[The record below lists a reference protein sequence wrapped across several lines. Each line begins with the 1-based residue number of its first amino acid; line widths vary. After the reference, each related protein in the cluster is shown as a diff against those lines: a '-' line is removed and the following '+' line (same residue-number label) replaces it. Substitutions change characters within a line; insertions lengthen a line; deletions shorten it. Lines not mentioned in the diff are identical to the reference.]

1 MKRYLVQKRWIN
13 SALEHAKAATFCF
26 RYLTSKP
33 FCGPTESISLHV
45 RQGYYGFQD
54 YAVKHCLDHLEN
66 YTGLESPEN
75 LLEETMESAR
85 VFLATYSLPVPQD
98 VPVLSHRD
106 ISNFF
111 NQLPKDK
118 RERADTLTIGYRT
131 LDIRT
136 VIEKIRIQDLPPQDE
151 AFIGNVYG
159 KQVTYK
165 CPKIWCDY
173 FSMGFDKNEDR
184 QKHVDSHN
192 RPFRCSEEDCFA
204 FQLGYSSKSRME
216 EHKSKYHSSER
227 EELRFPQTMVRRD
240 NDTLLEAAGRN
251 DLASMLAFLESGAAV
266 DGILI
271 GSKKRPEN
279 RVPIYRAAKN
289 GHAEA
294 CKLLLDWGANLLC
307 VDYDSP
313 MYLAIEHNHP
323 EVMHCLLSGLEV
335 GRSYRFQQCIYR
347 ACKHTLLDIVRQ
359 LLESS
364 YFRAHDIE
372 KWKPYARDWI
382 WAACQGSVVDP
393 DNIAIIKYLLE
404 KGFSDSVESSVLS
417 NIKNRGG
424 DYMASLLQPSIDN
437 HTSSDLKAEEQA
449 GRPEHGDRA
458 GRNHALQYY
467 QMQFKLLEQ
476 QDAKR
481 RMMMVAHKQP
491 ILLEE
496 GKNEMQVEEQDK
508 DTKHALPYYQMEL
521 MLLKQQEEKRGTTME
536 MPEQDRDLK

>member
-1 MKRYLVQKRWIN
+1 MKRYLVQNRWIN

-33 FCGPTESISLHV
+33 FRGTTESISLHF

-54 YAVKHCLDHLEN
+54 YAVQHCLDHLEN
-66 YTGLESPEN
+66 CTGLKSSED

-98 VPVLSHRD
+98 VALLSHRD
-106 ISNFF
+106 TSNFF

-118 RERADTLTIGYRT
+118 RDRADTFTIGYRT

-151 AFIGNVYG
+151 AFIRNVYG

-165 CPKIWCDY
+165 CPRIWCDY
-173 FSMGFDKNEDR
+173 FSMGFDKTEDR
-184 QKHVDSHN
+184 QKHVDSHD
-192 RPFRCSEEDCFA
+192 RPFRCPEEECFA
-204 FQLGYSSKSRME
+204 FQLGYSTKSKME
-216 EHKSKYHSSER
+216 EHAKKYHSSAR
-227 EELRFPQTMVRRD
+227 EELQFPQAIRRRD

-271 GSKKRPEN
+271 GSKKKLVN

-294 CKLLLDWGANLLC
+294 CKLLLDWGADLLR
-307 VDYDSP
+307 VDGDSP
-313 MYLAIEHNHP
+313 MYLAIEHNHA
-323 EVMHCLLSGLEV
+323 EVVYCLLSGMEV
-335 GRSYRFQQCIYR
+335 WGLHRFQDWIYEACRR
-347 ACKHTLLDIVRQ
+347 AMLDIVRQ

-364 YFRAHDIE
+364 YFRAHDI
-372 KWKPYARDWI
+372 KQWKKFAPDWI
-382 WAACQGSVVDP
+382 RGACVSSVVNP
-393 DNIAIIKYLLE
+393 DNIAVVKYLLE
-404 KGFSDSVESSVLS
+404 KGFSNSVETWLLS

-424 DYMASLLQPSIDN
+424 DYMASLLQSSIDN

-449 GRPEHGDRA
+449 GRPIHGDRA
-458 GRNHALQYY
+458 GRNHALQDY
-467 QMQFKLLEQ
+467 QMQLKLLEQ

-481 RMMMVAHKQP
+481 RMMMVSHKQP

-496 GKNEMQVEEQDK
+496 GKKNMQVK
-508 DTKHALPYYQMEL
+508 N
-521 MLLKQQEEKRGTTME
+521 QEHQAAAAITSDAINDSGTRGKE
-536 MPEQDRDLK
+536 D

>member
-1 MKRYLVQKRWIN
+1 MQKHWIN

-54 YAVKHCLDHLEN
+54 YAVQHCFDHLKN
-66 YTGLESPEN
+66 YTELESPEN

-85 VFLATYSLPVPQD
+85 VFLATYSLPVPQN
-98 VPVLSHRD
+98 VAVLSHRD

-111 NQLPKDK
+111 NQLPKEK
-118 RERADTLTIGYRT
+118 RERADTLAIGYRT

-136 VIEKIRIQDLPPQDE
+136 VIEQIRTQDLPPWDE
-151 AFIGNVYG
+151 SFIRNVYG
-159 KQVTYK
+159 QQVTYK

-173 FSMGFDKNEDR
+173 FSIGFDKTEDR
-184 QKHVDSHN
+184 QKHVDSHD
-192 RPFRCSEEDCFA
+192 RPFRCPEEECFA
-204 FQLGYSSKSRME
+204 SQLGYSTKGKME
-216 EHKSKYHSSER
+216 EHAKKYHSSAR
-227 EELRFPQTMVRRD
+227 EELQFPQAIRRRE

-271 GSKKRPEN
+271 GSKKQPEN

-289 GHAEA
+289 GHEEA

-307 VDYDSP
+307 ASYKSP
-313 MYLAIEHNHP
+313 LYLAVEHNHP
-323 EVMHCLLSGLEV
+323 EVVHFLLSGLEV
-335 GRSYRFQQCIYR
+335 GRPYGFQECIYQ

-364 YFRAHDIE
+364 YFRAHDIKE
-372 KWKPYARDWI
+372 WMKFAPDWI
-382 WAACQGSVVDP
+382 RGACVSSVVNP
-393 DNIAIIKYLLE
+393 DNIAVVKYLLE
-404 KGFSDSVESSVLS
+404 KGFSNSVETWLLS

-437 HTSSDLKAEEQA
+437 HTSSDLEAKEQA
-449 GRPEHGDRA
+449 GRSAHGDRA
-458 GRNHALQYY
+458 GRNHALQDY
-467 QMQFKLLEQ
+467 QMQLKLLEQ

-481 RMMMVAHKQP
+481 RMMMFSQKQP

-496 GKNEMQVEEQDK
+496 GKKNMQVK
-508 DTKHALPYYQMEL
+508 N
-521 MLLKQQEEKRGTTME
+521 QEHQAAAAITSDAINDSGTRGKE
-536 MPEQDRDLK
+536 D

>member
-33 FCGPTESISLHV
+33 FCGPTESISLYV

-54 YAVKHCLDHLEN
+54 YAVQHCLDHLEN
-66 YTGLESPEN
+66 YTELESPEN

-85 VFLATYSLPVPQD
+85 VFLATYSLPVPQN
-98 VPVLSHRD
+98 VAVLSHRD

-118 RERADTLTIGYRT
+118 RERADTLAIGYRT

-136 VIEKIRIQDLPPQDE
+136 VIEQIRTQDLPPWDE
-151 AFIGNVYG
+151 SFIRNVYG
-159 KQVTYK
+159 QQVTYK

-173 FSMGFDKNEDR
+173 FSMGLDKNEDR

-204 FQLGYSSKSRME
+204 SQLGYSCKSQME
-216 EHKSKYHSSER
+216 WHKSKYHSSER
-227 EELRFPQTMVRRD
+227 EELRFPQSMVRRD
-240 NDTLLEAAGRN
+240 NDTLLEAAGQN

-266 DGILI
+266 DGILS
-271 GSKKRPEN
+271 GSKKKPEN

-307 VDYDSP
+307 VGRDSP
-313 MYLAIEHNHP
+313 MYLAIEHNHS
-323 EVMHCLLSGLEV
+323 EVVHCLLSGLKV
-335 GRSYRFQQCIYR
+335 CGIYDFQDWIYWACRR
-347 ACKHTLLDIVRQ
+347 AMLDIVRQ

-364 YFRAHDIE
+364 YFRTHDIKE
-372 KWKPYARDWI
+372 WKEFAPKWIRG
-382 WAACQGSVVDP
+382 ACQSSVVNP
-393 DNIAIIKYLLE
+393 DNIAIVNYLLE
-404 KGFSDSVESSVLS
+404 KGFSDSVETWLLS

-449 GRPEHGDRA
+449 GRPAHGDRA
-458 GRNHALQYY
+458 GRNHALQDY
-467 QMQFKLLEQ
+467 QMHLELLEQ

-481 RMMMVAHKQP
+481 RMMMVSQKQP

-496 GKNEMQVEEQDK
+496 GKKNMQVK
-508 DTKHALPYYQMEL
+508 N
-521 MLLKQQEEKRGTTME
+521 QEHQAAAAITSDAINDSGTRGKE
-536 MPEQDRDLK
+536 D